1 MTTELSEW
9 EAVPICYQ
17 PYADCYMQI
26 KTQVI
31 I

>member
-17 PYADCYMQI
+17 PDADRYKQI
-26 KTQVI
+26 KAQVI